1 MIDRLLDFI
10 IQFLEDILPCYIV
23 KYYNRAV
30 RLRFGKKFKGALEP
44 GLHWKIPFVDKIY
57 EHLVKPTTLDLEGQ
71 TVTTKDGVSIVVK
84 GSLKYEVS
92 DIVTLMLETNGATDA
107 LKDMSEGIIRDVL
120 IEKEWKDCNDSVAT
134 RDMSEKIKREAK
146 NWGIKVLQ
154 LRISTL
160 AKMTS
165 IRLLTSGS
173 AKINLERE

>member
-23 KYYNRAV
+23 KYYNKGV
-30 RLRFGKKFKGALEP
+30 CLRFGKKHKGVLEP

-57 EHLVKPTTLDLEGQ
+57 EHLVKPTTLDLESQ
-71 TVTTKDGVSIVVK
+71 TVTTKDDISIVIK

-120 IEKEWKDCNDSVAT
+120 IEKDWKDCNDSIVT
-134 RDMSEKIKREAK
+134 KKMSDKIKREAE

-160 AKMTS
+160 AQMTS
-165 IRLLTSGS
+165 IRLLTSTN
-173 AKINLERE
+173 AKINLEKE